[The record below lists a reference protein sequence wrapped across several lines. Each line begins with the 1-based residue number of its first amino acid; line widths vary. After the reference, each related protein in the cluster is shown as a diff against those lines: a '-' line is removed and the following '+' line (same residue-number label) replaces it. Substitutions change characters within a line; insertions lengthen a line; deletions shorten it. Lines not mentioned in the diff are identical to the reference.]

1 MEPLTMQRSPRKM
14 GTSFLSFKQLS
25 MSIFQGLIIT
35 AGCLGTGYYHMQQ
48 GSDDAIVRTII
59 FITLLFCNI
68 FLTLFNRSFLYTV
81 LKTIAY
87 KNNLVPLIIVI
98 TLVFIAALIYIPLV
112 RDLFMLNTLSIKML
126 AGCIGVAIVS
136 TLWIDVWKVVRRNFA
151 K

>member
-1 MEPLTMQRSPRKM
+1 MKPGTMRRSPRKM
-14 GTSFLSFKQLS
+14 GTSFLLFKQLS

-35 AGCLGTGYYHMQQ
+35 AGCLGIGYYHMQQ

-68 FLTLFNRSFLYTV
+68 FLTLVNRSFLYTI

-87 KNNLVPLIIVI
+87 KNNLLPLIIVI
-98 TLVFIAALIYIPLV
+98 TLAFIAALIYIPFV

-136 TLWIDVWKVVRRNFA
+136 TLWIDLWKVGW
-151 K
+151 

>member
-1 MEPLTMQRSPRKM
+1 MKLGTMQRSPRKM
-14 GTSFLSFKQLS
+14 GTCFLSFKQLS

-35 AGCLGTGYYHMQQ
+35 AGCLGIGYYHMHQD
-48 GSDDAIVRTII
+48 SDYAIVRTII
-59 FITLLFCNI
+59 FVTLLFCNI
-68 FLTLFNRSFLYTV
+68 FLTLVNRSFLYTV

-87 KNNLVPLIIVI
+87 KNNLVPQIIVI
-98 TLVFIAALIYIPLV
+98 KLVFIAALIYIPFV

>member
-1 MEPLTMQRSPRKM
+1 MQRSPRKI

-35 AGCLGTGYYHMQQ
+35 AGCRGTGYYHMQQ
-48 GSDDAIVRTII
+48 GSDDAIARTII

-68 FLTLFNRSFLYTV
+68 FLTLVNRSFLYTV

-136 TLWIDVWKVVRRNFA
+136 ALWIDIWKVVRRNFA